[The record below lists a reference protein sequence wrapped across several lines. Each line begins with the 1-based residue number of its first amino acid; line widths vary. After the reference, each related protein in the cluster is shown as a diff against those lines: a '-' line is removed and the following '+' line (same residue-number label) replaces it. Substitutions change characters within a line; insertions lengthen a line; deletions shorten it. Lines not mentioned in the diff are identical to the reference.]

1 VSWVER
7 DVPSPPSSPK
17 SPDIHRAAPSSA
29 GRAVHRGTDDTGALR
44 GPHHTRSSHLL
55 HQLGDWSSK
64 AAAGVS
70 VACLL
75 GAWFVVGVVTGF
87 PSWWR
92 VALYSTTSAVTVVMV
107 FAIQHTQ
114 RREQLVI
121 QRKLDELVRAQPQA
135 DDRMIAAEAATDAEL
150 DELMEVNE
158 P

>member
-1 VSWVER
+1 MSWVER

-17 SPDIHRAAPSSA
+17 SPDARRALLRL
-29 GRAVHRGTDDTGALR
+29 RAVLSNRRADDTGALR

-64 AAAGVS
+64 AAAGVT

-75 GAWFVVGVVTGF
+75 GGWFVVGVVTGF
-87 PSWWR
+87 PSWWQ

-107 FAIQHTQ
+107 FAIPHTQ

-121 QRKLDELVRAQPQA
+121 QRKLDELVRAQPEA